1 MEIAEARQVS
11 MFLSR
16 EILGRSLS
24 GIGVFFGGRD
34 HTTVMHAVKTISDKI
49 DSNQK
54 IKESV
59 NALRSN
65 LNQNF

>member
-24 GIGVFFGGRD
+24 GIGIYFGGRD

-49 DSNQK
+49 DTNQK
-54 IKESV
+54 IKDSV
-59 NALRSN
+59 NALRSD